1 MKKILLLMVVLFV
14 VASTGFAS
22 SNLKTVNSTSGI
34 PQVKSICIDLGD
46 ITNMTES
53 ELSETI
59 NELLDA
65 SLSPLPPALQCSVT
79 ASAELKFGLVSIE
92 VSVTVSGDC
101 AEIRRIGSQI
111 ARQIIAAFKAEL
123 TKRLE

>member
-1 MKKILLLMVVLFV
+1 MKKFILPMVLLFAI
-14 VASTGFAS
+14 ASAGFAS
-22 SNLKTVNSTSGI
+22 SNAKTADSPTGI

-53 ELSETI
+53 ELAETI
-59 NELLDA
+59 TKLLDA
-65 SLSPLPPALQCSVT
+65 SLAPLPTALQCSVT

-101 AEIRRIGSQI
+101 SEIRRRGAEL
-111 ARQIIAAFKAEL
+111 ARQIIAEFKAAL